1 MIVACTQT
9 LFYFSFR
16 KHRRAR
22 VLLPPPP
29 YAGGSIN
36 PPQFYFLSR
45 ALNGLWRENRGP
57 VNRLQWSSPESLI
70 LVMLLFLQTFFGLKT
85 AFQNCKWFQKLKHF
99 RIFFSSRSSLTL
111 NSAISLFFTQIV
123 IFSIF
128 SSAHRLDDL
137 PQEDLSIRPVYQ
149 IRPRSDHHAGPSDQ
163 TATPDHQIRSPHQTT
178 DHHPWLLSFQS
189 SQHTQPL
196 EMVQVRCIPY
206 GLGEGGYI
214 ELWMN
219 LAKHTFHTLSAW
231 IFRTFFR
238 LNLTVVRLASGV
250 PRAGKVL
257 PCPFS

>member
-29 YAGGSIN
+29 YAGVNKS
-36 PPQFYFLSR
+36 PPQLYFLSR
-45 ALNGLWRENRGP
+45 ALNGLWRENRGLL
-57 VNRLQWSSPESLI
+57 NRLQWSSPESLI

-99 RIFFSSRSSLTL
+99 RVFFSVSLHAALWRLIQPFHCFLLRSSSFQF
-111 NSAISLFFTQIV
+111 SAQPTDST
-123 IFSIF
+123 IFLRQTCLSDQFIR
-128 SSAHRLDDL
+128 SA
-137 PQEDLSIRPVYQ
+137 P
-149 IRPRSDHHAGPSDQ
+149 DQ
-163 TATPDHQIRSPHQTT
+163 TATPDHQIRLSRQTT

-206 GLGEGGYI
+206 G
-214 ELWMN
+214 
-219 LAKHTFHTLSAW
+219 
-231 IFRTFFR
+231 
-238 LNLTVVRLASGV
+238 
-250 PRAGKVL
+250 
-257 PCPFS
+257 

>member
-1 MIVACTQT
+1 
-9 LFYFSFR
+9 
-16 KHRRAR
+16 
-22 VLLPPPP
+22 
-29 YAGGSIN
+29 
-36 PPQFYFLSR
+36 
-45 ALNGLWRENRGP
+45 
-57 VNRLQWSSPESLI
+57 
-70 LVMLLFLQTFFGLKT
+70 MLLFRFKDGFSKLQMISKT
-85 AFQNCKWFQKLKHF
+85 KAFPY
-99 RIFFSSRSSLTL
+99 IFLPFSSRSSLTL

-137 PQEDLSIRPVYQ
+137 PQADLSIRPVYQ

>member
-1 MIVACTQT
+1 MIFT
-9 LFYFSFR
+9 
-16 KHRRAR
+16 R
-22 VLLPPPP
+22 VLNLGNV
-29 YAGGSIN
+29 A
-36 PPQFYFLSR
+36 FLANLFRFKDGFSK
-45 ALNGLWRENRGP
+45 
-57 VNRLQWSSPESLI
+57 LQMISKTKAFPCI
-70 LVMLLFLQTFFGLKT
+70 FL
-85 AFQNCKWFQKLKHF
+85 
-99 RIFFSSRSSLTL
+99 RFSSRSSLTL

-137 PQEDLSIRPVYQ
+137 PQADLSIRPVYQ

-206 GLGEGGYI
+206 GLGEGRYI

-238 LNLTVVRLASGV
+238 LNLIVVRLASGV
-250 PRAGKVL
+250 PRAGKGL

>member
-1 MIVACTQT
+1 
-9 LFYFSFR
+9 
-16 KHRRAR
+16 
-22 VLLPPPP
+22 
-29 YAGGSIN
+29 
-36 PPQFYFLSR
+36 
-45 ALNGLWRENRGP
+45 
-57 VNRLQWSSPESLI
+57 
-70 LVMLLFLQTFFGLKT
+70 MLLFLQTFFGLKT

-99 RIFFSSRSSLTL
+99 RIFFSVSLHAALWRLIQPFHCFLLRSSSFQF
-111 NSAISLFFTQIV
+111 SAQPTDST
-123 IFSIF
+123 IFLRQTCLS
-128 SSAHRLDDL
+128 D
-137 PQEDLSIRPVYQ
+137 QSIRSAP
-149 IRPRSDHHAGPSDQ
+149 DQ
-163 TATPDHQIRSPHQTT
+163 TTTRDHQIRPPHQTT

-219 LAKHTFHTLSAW
+219 LAKHTFHTPSAW